1 MMRNDV
7 NWNTNAEEELNLNLG
22 LDHGQHEDDNEATPP
37 NAQRKEVSSDTR
49 KSIILD

>member
-37 NAQRKEVSSDTR
+37 NA
-49 KSIILD
+49 